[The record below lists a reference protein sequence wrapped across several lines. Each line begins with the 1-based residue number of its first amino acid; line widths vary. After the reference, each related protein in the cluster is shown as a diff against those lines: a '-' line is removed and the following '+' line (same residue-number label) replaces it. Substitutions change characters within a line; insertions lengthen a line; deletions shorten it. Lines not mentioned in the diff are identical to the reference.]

1 MRVVMVEPQ
10 GQGGICHYSYS
21 LCSALSEAQ
30 SADVTLATASPY
42 ELAEAPQPFGVMT
55 AFGPSLERKA
65 MQWLLGRQNLQQT
78 SQSFSA
84 IATSGLIKGT
94 DTTTHVAP
102 YAAAS
107 LAGRASRWLAIQEI
121 DRGWRRVLSLVRRKQ
136 PVVAHIQWL
145 TNPERD
151 RQWVDMLRAMGV
163 PVVLTAHNILPHDAP
178 SERRETWA
186 KLYAATDAIIVHYQ
200 RGLDELEELGIE
212 RGKASVIPL
221 GNFSAIQALTQGNGD
236 AETRRNSA
244 RQRLGFS
251 SVTPIVLSFG
261 FMRPYKGLQYLL
273 AAFAMVRQ
281 TLPEARLI
289 LAGRAPDGFAAVQAE
304 IDRLGLGESTL
315 AFPTYLTLKESAD
328 LFEACD
334 VVALPYVEATQSA
347 VVQLAYAYSRP
358 VVATHV
364 GGIPEAVIAGQ
375 SGVLVAPRD
384 SCGLA
389 DAVLALLRDR
399 EECARLG
406 RQARQ
411 FALDQFAW
419 EPIAR
424 QTIHVYERARGLR
437 TRPTVVA
444 TPKSV
449 H

>member
-10 GQGGICHYSYS
+10 GQGGICHYTYS
-21 LCSALSEAQ
+21 LCSALSGAQ

-42 ELAEAPQPFGVMT
+42 ELAEAPQPFEMAP

-65 MQWLLGRQNLQQT
+65 MQWALRRQNLQAT
-78 SQSFSA
+78 SQSLSP
-84 IATSGLIKGT
+84 IATSEIIEAAASN
-94 DTTTHVAP
+94 THAVP

-107 LAGRASRWLAIQEI
+107 LAGRASKWLAIQET
-121 DRGWRRVLSLVRRKQ
+121 DRGWRRVLSMVRRKQ
-136 PVVAHIQWL
+136 PVVVHIQWL

-151 RQWVDMLRAMGV
+151 RQWVDMLHVMGV

-178 SERRETWA
+178 SEKRETWA
-186 KLYAATDAIIVHYQ
+186 KLYEATDAIIVHYQ
-200 RGLDELEELGIE
+200 RGLDELEELGID

-221 GNFSAIQALTQGNGD
+221 GNFSAIQALTKGRGD
-236 AETRRNSA
+236 AETRRNLV
-244 RQRLGFS
+244 RERLGFS

-273 AAFAMVRQ
+273 AAFAMVLRA
-281 TLPEARLI
+281 LPEARLI
-289 LAGRAPDGFAAVQAE
+289 LAGRAPDGFADVQAE
-304 IDRLGLGESTL
+304 IDRLGLGEKTL
-315 AFPTYLTLKESAD
+315 AFPTYLTLQDSAD

-334 VVALPYVEATQSA
+334 VVALPYVEASQSA

-358 VVATHV
+358 VVATRV

-375 SGVLVAPRD
+375 TGSLVAPRD
-384 SCGLA
+384 SYGLA
-389 DAVLALLRDR
+389 EAVLALLRDR

-406 RQARQ
+406 MQARQ

-424 QTIHVYERARGLR
+424 QTIQVYERANRLR